1 MELALLALCLVS
13 SLAACAIAFL
23 ALRAASQPRAPE
35 AHPDVLGRLY
45 MLEQSIERAPRDMRA
60 DLTGYRQ
67 ELKQELV
74 ALSTGLQTA
83 LGRSEQAQA
92 GHLATLRTEA
102 AQGRKDADE
111 ALGRHVTG
119 FSDVQALRLAETN
132 LQMKAL
138 GERTEA
144 QLKVMGERIDVLTKE
159 GAAHAE
165 LLRDKVNTSLEG
177 LRKGNEEKLDAMRA
191 TVDEKLQGVL
201 AERLDGA
208 FKQVSERLD
217 QVHKGLGEMQTL
229 ATGVGDL
236 KRVLTNVK
244 SRGAWGEVQLGA
256 LLEDLLT
263 PDQFSRQAR
272 VRPESA
278 EVVDFVIHLPGQD
291 EKGRV
296 LLPID
301 CKYPQDDY
309 ERLVLAQEA
318 ADPVGVEAAGKAL
331 ERALKV
337 QAKSISDKYVHPPHS
352 TNFAIMYLPTE
363 GLFAEVVRRAA
374 FVQDLQTSCRVTIA
388 GPTTLSAL
396 LNSLRMG
403 FTTLEIQKKSSE
415 IGVVLGQTKTAF
427 ERYAVALDAVDKALD
442 GAKKKVADV
451 GVRHREIV
459 RRLKGVEAVAI
470 EASATPVLLGLAA
483 PEEDGEES
491 EAA

>member
-1 MELALLALCLVS
+1 MVLLLLILCLLA

-23 ALRAASQPRAPE
+23 ALRAVGRTPAAAIDPE
-35 AHPDVLGRLY
+35 VLSRLY
-45 MLEQSIERAPRDMRA
+45 MLEQQVERAPRDIRG
-60 DLTGYRQ
+60 DLHNNRL
-67 ELKQELV
+67 ELKQELS
-74 ALSTGLQTA
+74 ALSTDLFTKLSLNSGDLLTSQK
-83 LGRSEQAQA
+83 E
-92 GHLATLRTEA
+92 LR
-102 AQGRKDADE
+102 
-111 ALGRHVTG
+111 
-119 FSDVQALRLAETN
+119 
-132 LQMKAL
+132 
-138 GERTEA
+138 ERTEL
-144 QLKVMGERIDVLTKE
+144 QLKAMGEKLETLTKE
-159 GAAHAE
+159 GASHAE
-165 LLRDKVNTSLEG
+165 LLRDKVGVSLEG
-177 LRKGNEEKLDAMRA
+177 MRKGNEEKLDAMRA

-201 AERLDGA
+201 AERLEGA

-272 VRPESA
+272 VRPDSA

-374 FVQDLQTSCRVTIA
+374 FVQDLQTTCRVTIA